1 MLRFLLFHFVIF
13 GCMGFGHF
21 LFHLGSFLLIF
32 LYLSRKYMVATG
44 KEILFRMML
53 ACQQIL
59 FSRNQY
65 KAKKPLNCT
74 NKLSFLSQVSYFPTF
89 SQF

>member
-1 MLRFLLFHFVIF
+1 
-13 GCMGFGHF
+13 
-21 LFHLGSFLLIF
+21 
-32 LYLSRKYMVATG
+32 MVATG
-44 KEILFRMML
+44 KETLFGMMP

-65 KAKKPLNCT
+65 KAKKPQNCT
-74 NKLSFLSQVSYFPTF
+74 NKVSFLSPVSYFPTF